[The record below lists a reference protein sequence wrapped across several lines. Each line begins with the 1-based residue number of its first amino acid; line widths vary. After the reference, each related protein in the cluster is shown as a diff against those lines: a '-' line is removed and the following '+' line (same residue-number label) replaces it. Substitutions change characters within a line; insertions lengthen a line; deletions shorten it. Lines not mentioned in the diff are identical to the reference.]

1 MRLLDWAEVVMP
13 GLVPRE
19 HILILCR
26 ANWCQEWWSE
36 ALVEGSPDA
45 CLSASEWTGI
55 YYLSPLPTIKPVMS
69 WFNSLGKQAYS
80 SHVSI
85 NVNYP
90 GSWSRLRVPQC
101 CRPGLIAPAWNPICW
116 MSMLYQMRDAV
127 CVVWTI
133 RAALPSLEFSIMKQA
148 LGRDIDA
155 GSSEFTVNNTIDSA
169 IVQCPIIVF
178 CAGSSIRYFASD
190 YINPGITGRMMNVNV
205 ENQKIIYWHWSREIK
220 LLIKMP
226 RDPLPYVDIKSGL
239 HYINKPMLLTVITH
253 SSTKES

>member
-1 MRLLDWAEVVMP
+1 MRLLDWAEVVIS

-36 ALVEGSPDA
+36 AVVEGSPDA

-90 GSWSRLRVPQC
+90 GSWSRLRVPQR
-101 CRPGLIAPAWNPICW
+101 CRPALIAPAWNPICW
-116 MSMLYQMRDAV
+116 MSMYQMRDAV
-127 CVVWTI
+127 CVV
-133 RAALPSLEFSIMKQA
+133 
-148 LGRDIDA
+148 
-155 GSSEFTVNNTIDSA
+155 
-169 IVQCPIIVF
+169 
-178 CAGSSIRYFASD
+178 
-190 YINPGITGRMMNVNV
+190 
-205 ENQKIIYWHWSREIK
+205 
-220 LLIKMP
+220 
-226 RDPLPYVDIKSGL
+226 
-239 HYINKPMLLTVITH
+239 
-253 SSTKES
+253 